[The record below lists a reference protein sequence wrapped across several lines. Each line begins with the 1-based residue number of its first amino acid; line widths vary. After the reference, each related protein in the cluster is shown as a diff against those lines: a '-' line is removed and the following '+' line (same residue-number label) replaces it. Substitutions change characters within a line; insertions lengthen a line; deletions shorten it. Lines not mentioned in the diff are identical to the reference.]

1 LNLRIA
7 EPDLSLMRKFKLAPS
22 SMFSKQAESSVTER
36 GKGRKSFAHCRKN
49 NQNLALL
56 TRPSVSGQPSF
67 SLARRRRKL
76 GPSVLARPAFKCMY
90 MYVQSTPFVSL
101 THWSSPR
108 IAKLVVSSRTIS
120 PRVIHN
126 TAAKL
131 WQLKTGVERN
141 GLSAKGE
148 RS

>member
-1 LNLRIA
+1 LNLQIA
-7 EPDLSLMRKFKLAPS
+7 EPDLSLMRKFKLALS
-22 SMFSKQAESSVTER
+22 SMFSKQAAQSQR

-49 NQNLALL
+49 NQNLAQL

-67 SLARRRRKL
+67 SLVGA
-76 GPSVLARPAFKCMY
+76 AQTWAKCVGAAGIQMY
-90 MYVQSTPFVSL
+90 MYEQRTPFVSL

-148 RS
+148 GS